1 MKTRSRPHSLLPAI
15 GLTLLLAGCASY
27 SGIAPVAQLQT
38 PQQLGASQQDGT
50 DWPAQDWWQQFDDP
64 ILTQLIDKAL
74 SGNPNLKLAE
84 TRISKAGAAAGLA
97 QSSLGLQVSG
107 DLSTERQRFSEHG
120 IYPPPLGGN
129 VYTLNNASLG
139 ASWEFDYFGRN
150 QAALNAAIGNVRAA
164 KADAQAARELLAS
177 NVARSYFAL
186 ARLFEQKTIAQASLQ
201 QRQAIRELVVSR
213 VKAGLD
219 TNVERRQ
226 AEGSVPEIERD
237 IAALDEQISLTRNA
251 LAALLGDGPQSTA
264 TLSPRLAKPLAT
276 NSNTTIPAD
285 LLGRRAD
292 ISAARWR
299 VEAAT
304 QGIAEAKAAFY
315 PNINLKAFVGL
326 NSLGFPDWIEAGSR
340 EYGAG
345 AALHLPIF
353 DAGRLRA
360 GLRGRTADVD
370 AAIESYNMT
379 LNEAIHDVA
388 DQLGSLQ
395 SLAIQNQQQQLA
407 SQAAEQAY
415 DLAQQRFRAGLS
427 TYLTVLS
434 AQTNVLAQQR
444 NQTDLQARLLDT
456 RIRLIHALGGGF
468 NEAPTAALVGIANSH

>member
-1 MKTRSRPHSLLPAI
+1 MKICARLTIISLVLFV
-15 GLTLLLAGCASY
+15 TGCASY
-27 SGIAPVAQLQT
+27 QGITPVSQLQS
-38 PQQLGASQQDGT
+38 PAQLGASQAT
-50 DWPAQDWWQQFDDP
+50 EVDWPVQNWWQQFGDAT
-64 ILTQLIDKAL
+64 LTQLINQAL
-74 SGNPNLKLAE
+74 SDNPSLKLAQA
-84 TRISKAGAAAGLA
+84 RISKANAAAGLA
-97 QSSLGLQVSG
+97 QSNLGLQVSG
-107 DLSTERQRFSEHG
+107 DLSSERQRFSEHG

-139 ASWEFDYFGRN
+139 ASWEFDFFGRN
-150 QAALNAAIGNVRAA
+150 QAALNAALGNVRAA
-164 KADAQAARELLAS
+164 QADAQAARVLLAS
-177 NVARSYFAL
+177 NIARSYFGL
-186 ARLFEQKTIAQASLQ
+186 ARLLEQKVIAQATLQ
-201 QRQAIRELVVSR
+201 QRQSIRELVVSR

-237 IAALDEQISLTRNA
+237 IAALDEQITLTRNT
-251 LAALLGDGPQSTA
+251 LAALLGEGPPSTA
-264 TLSPRLAKPLAT
+264 SLSPKMAKPQT
-276 NSNTTIPAD
+276 ITHDVTIPAD

-304 QGIAEAKAAFY
+304 QGIAEARAAFY
-315 PNINLKAFVGL
+315 PNINLRAFVGL
-326 NSLGFPDWIEAGSR
+326 NSLGFPDWLEAGSR

-370 AAIESYNMT
+370 AAIESYNIT
-379 LNEAIHDVA
+379 LNEAVHDVA
-388 DQLGSLQ
+388 DQLGSMQ
-395 SLAIQNQQQQLA
+395 SLALQSQQQQLA
-407 SQAAEQAY
+407 SQAADQAY
-415 DLAQQRFRAGLS
+415 DLAQQRYRAGLS

-444 NQTDLQARLLDT
+444 NKTDLQARLIDT

-468 NEAPTAALVGIANSH
+468 NNSTTTALASTTISH